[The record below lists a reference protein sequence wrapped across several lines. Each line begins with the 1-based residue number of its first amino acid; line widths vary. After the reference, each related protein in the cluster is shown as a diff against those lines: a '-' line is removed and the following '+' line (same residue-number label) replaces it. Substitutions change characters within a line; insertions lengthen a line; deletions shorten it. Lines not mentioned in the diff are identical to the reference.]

1 MTEPSRI
8 TNTRDLFDLTGR
20 RAIVTGGAGLLGARF
35 ASALLD
41 VGATVYLL
49 DHDGRAATSAAE
61 ELSSAEPSREGACL
75 AVQCDI
81 TDESDVT
88 RCIDGILA
96 DGPIEVLVNS
106 AAVNPKAEPGDDD
119 QGGVSIDDVSF
130 AQYPVARWRQSMD
143 VNLTGMFLVTRAVC
157 RHFESRG
164 AGGVIVNISS
174 TYGIDGPDQRLYER
188 ADGTRSYKPL
198 DYSVSKA
205 GVLGFTRA
213 LAANYRG
220 SGIRVNALTPGG
232 AFNDHDDEFV
242 TAYSSRTILDRMAH
256 PDEYRG
262 AIAFLCSD
270 ASTYMTGAN
279 LIVDGGWTAW

>member
-49 DHDGRAATSAAE
+49 DHDGRAATCAAE
-61 ELSSAEPSREGACL
+61 ELSSAEPSRKGACL

-88 RCIDGILA
+88 RCIDGIVA

-119 QGGVSIDDVSF
+119 RGGVAIDDVSF
-130 AQYPVARWRQSMD
+130 TQYPVARWRKSMD
-143 VNLTGMFLVTRAVC
+143 VNLTGMFLVTQAVC

-164 AGGVIVNISS
+164 GGGVIVNISS

-242 TAYSSRTILDRMAH
+242 AAYSSRTILDRMAH

>member
-1 MTEPSRI
+1 MSVPTEQR
-8 TNTRDLFDLTGR
+8 TRNTRDLFDLTGR

-49 DHDGRAATSAAE
+49 DHDAAAAARIVA
-61 ELSSAEPSREGACL
+61 ELSTEGHCAAAL
-75 AVQCDI
+75 CDI
-81 TDESDVT
+81 TDELDVA
-88 RCIDGILA
+88 RCIGGIA
-96 DGPIEVLVNS
+96 DEGPIDILVNS
-106 AAVNPKAEPGDDD
+106 AAVNPKAEPGETA
-119 QGGVSIDDVSF
+119 IDDVSF
-130 AQYPVARWRQSMD
+130 TEYPVSRWRKSME
-143 VNLTGMFLVTRAVC
+143 VNLTGMFLVTQAVC
-157 RHFESRG
+157 SQFERHAQFERAEAS
-164 AGGVIVNISS
+164 GVVVNISS
-174 TYGIDGPDQRLYER
+174 TYGLAGPDQRLYER
-188 ADGTRSYKPL
+188 ADGSRSFKPL

-205 GVLGFTRA
+205 GVLGFTKA

-220 SGIRVNALTPGG
+220 SRIRVNALTPGG
-232 AFNDHDDEFV
+232 AYNDHDDAFV
-242 TAYSSRTILDRMAH
+242 AAYSSRTILDRMAE